1 MPAPAPAATGPQRPA
16 HRLVRRVRA
25 AMSRLV
31 QPGEARLRQDGR
43 AVAVSAFHPEG
54 ARVHVL
60 PADAE
65 PRRRTRADD
74 GVPGHTP
81 RWIPG
86 TRDLLHL
93 AEPAEGGPAEIRLRA
108 EDGTSRVLARV
119 PGEAED
125 LLVSDDGTEALLLV
139 APDGAERD
147 GMHLGLPV
155 RLAHEPDPE
164 RHTPDAGHRTL
175 YRVDLATGEPRPVGP
190 AGLTVWNVAWRGGD
204 LALATVSD
212 DPLPAGYYHARCAAL
227 DLATGTARTLHTPV
241 GQLAAP
247 ALSPDRRRAV
257 VAEGISIVAGRPV
270 LLDLDDLEA
279 STGTT
284 LPGIEDAT
292 WFDLADDGTL
302 RFAGLAGTG
311 ARTGTRTPDGTVT
324 VHRAEEAGLTGPAY
338 QPFLSYSADGSVV
351 AAVREAPGAPPEAV
365 VAPTT
370 GPDAWRWRPL
380 TRLNPA
386 DAQDAA
392 LAGVRTRPHE
402 WTAPDGRTIH
412 GLLLDTPGE
421 DDPRPL
427 AVLLHGGPS
436 WQWTSGYAPGD
447 VLGLGP
453 ALAAAGHLVLLP
465 NPRGSSG
472 YGLDHARA
480 VVGDTG
486 GADLDDVLSGVRDLH
501 ARGLADPGAT
511 AVLGHSY
518 GGYLAALAAARSD
531 LFTSA
536 VVVSAPTD
544 WYSFRHSSVIG
555 GGYDDTYRLGPG
567 PAALHEASAVAAH
580 GGPGTPTLLVHG
592 LADRVTPVGQA
603 HELYRVLR
611 TAGNAPAELLV
622 YPYEGHEFTDPE
634 RLLDAAGR
642 VEEWLARYSAR
653 GTRAAAR
660 QTAAPGRSIPRSAP
674 GAAPAVPGDTLPRT
688 SPGTAPSR
696 PPAGR
701 PHDAVP
707 EGGIPR
713 TPSGTASRTSGQAAR
728 EQER

>member
-1 MPAPAPAATGPQRPA
+1 MPGPAPTATGPERPA

-31 QPGEARLRQDGR
+31 QPGEARLRPDGR

-54 ARVHVL
+54 PRVHLL

-65 PRRRTRADD
+65 PTRPTRAED
-74 GVPGHTP
+74 GIPGYAP

-86 TRDLLHL
+86 TPDLLHL
-93 AEPAEGGPAEIRLRA
+93 AEPASGGPAGIRLRTG
-108 EDGTSRVLARV
+108 DGTSRLLAHV

-155 RLAHEPDPE
+155 RLHHAPDPE

-175 YRVDLATGEPRPVGP
+175 HLLDLATGNLRAVGP

-204 LALATVSD
+204 LAVATVSD
-212 DPLPAGYYHARCAAL
+212 DPLPAGYYRARCAAL
-227 DLATGTARTLHTPV
+227 DLAHGTARTLHSAE

-247 ALSPDRRRAV
+247 ALSPDRRHAV
-257 VAEGISIVAGRPV
+257 VVEGISIVAGRPV
-270 LLDLDDLEA
+270 LLDLEA
-279 STGTT
+279 GTRTT
-284 LPGIEDAT
+284 LPGIEDTT
-292 WFDLADDGTL
+292 WCELADDGTL

-311 ARTGTRTPDGTVT
+311 VRAGTRTPDGTIT
-324 VHRAEEAGLTGPAY
+324 VHRTEEAALTGPAY
-338 QPFLSYSADGSVV
+338 QPFLSYGADGTLVT
-351 AAVREAPGAPPEAV
+351 AVREAPGTPPEAV
-365 VAPTT
+365 IATTT

-386 DAQDAA
+386 QEQDPA
-392 LAGVRTRPHE
+392 LTALRSRPHA
-402 WTAPDGRTIH
+402 WQAPDGTTIH
-412 GLLLDTPGE
+412 GLLLDTPDSDEG
-421 DDPRPL
+421 PRPL

-436 WQWTSGYAPGD
+436 WQWSSGYAPGD

-501 ARGLADPGAT
+501 ARGLADPGAS

-518 GGYLAALAAARSD
+518 GGYLAALAAARSA

-544 WYSFRHSSVIG
+544 WYSFRHTSVIG
-555 GGYDDTYRLGPG
+555 GGYDDTYRIGPG
-567 PAALHEASAVAAH
+567 LRELHEASAVAAH

-592 LADRVTPVGQA
+592 LADRVTPIGQA
-603 HELYRVLR
+603 HELYRVL
-611 TAGNAPAELLV
+611 TAAGNAPAELLV
-622 YPYEGHEFTDPE
+622 YPCEGHEFTDPE
-634 RLLDAAGR
+634 RLEDAAGR
-642 VEEWLARYSAR
+642 VEEWLHQYSAR
-653 GTRAAAR
+653 GAHAAAR
-660 QTAAPGRSIPRSAP
+660 RTAAPGRLIPRTAP

-701 PHDAVP
+701 AHDAVP

-713 TPSGTASRTSGQAAR
+713 TPSGTASPTFGGPAR